1 MNLQRIWGIAEA
13 VSKLGALERGT
24 CGSTGVARRLTECLG
39 SKQGYP
45 EVRQRRALTEKKG

>member
-45 EVRQRRALTEKKG
+45 EVRQRRALTAKKG